1 MCHFTLKKA
10 GSSLSQEAVS
20 LLSSFIGEK
29 NEVSSGGFS
38 NSGQK
43 EIWLETPCLRNRFIC
58 AQKGSSKPGSIP
70 MTHLRLSS
78 VELSKRWES
87 VTGMERGGDI
97 IAGACFTLQVYG

>member
-20 LLSSFIGEK
+20 LLSYFIGEK

-43 EIWLETPCLRNRFIC
+43 EIWSETPCLRNSLIC

-78 VELSKRWES
+78 VELSKRWDLSLGWKGEA
-87 VTGMERGGDI
+87 T
-97 IAGACFTLQVYG
+97 